1 MPFLTI
7 SLVSAG
13 LPDYTKLPDIT
24 ASAAVKNFFGTIST
38 RRWGAIWPDIW
49 KINLQEGSIRIVSDR
64 LVVGQIVD
72 SDYFC
77 DLTQTD
83 GLTALW

>member
-1 MPFLTI
+1 M
-7 SLVSAG
+7 V
-13 LPDYTKLPDIT
+13 
-24 ASAAVKNFFGTIST
+24 
-38 RRWGAIWPDIW
+38 IWTNIW
-49 KINLQEGSIRIVSDR
+49 KINLREGSIRIVSNR

>member
-1 MPFLTI
+1 MQTMDGY
-7 SLVSAG
+7 LVTSG
-13 LPDYTKLPDIT
+13 KIT
-24 ASAAVKNFFGTIST
+24 
-38 RRWGAIWPDIW
+38 D
-49 KINLQEGSIRIVSDR
+49 EGSIRIVSDR